1 MNITL
6 IAIDNKVSGIADT
19 RLGNNKAI
27 IANTIAK
34 VPRPIFVKGVV
45 FLLRSVGFFVVV
57 VDDDDVAAVV
67 VVGKDEYNLNNIIPV
82 ATLSI
87 PIVNNIIESSR
98 ITLPAAIIGNPITIK
113 NMDNVS
119 DITPLTICKTRN
131 HTGGL
136 LLVTVDVIDWIV
148 S

>member
-1 MNITL
+1 LNITL

-19 RLGNNKAI
+19 RLGNIKAI

-34 VPRPIFVKGVV
+34 LPRPIFVKGVV
-45 FLLRSVGFFVVV
+45 FLLRPVGFVVV
-57 VDDDDVAAVV
+57 VVVV

-98 ITLPAAIIGNPITIK
+98 IMLPAAITGNPITIK
-113 NMDNVS
+113 SVDNMS
-119 DITPLTICKTRN
+119 DIAPLTICKTRN
-131 HTGGL
+131 HVGGL
-136 LLVTVDVIDWIV
+136 LLVIVDVIDWII

>member
-45 FLLRSVGFFVVV
+45 FLLRPVGFVVV
-57 VDDDDVAAVV
+57 VVAV

-98 ITLPAAIIGNPITIK
+98 ITFPAAILGNPITIK
-113 NMDNVS
+113 SVDNVS
-119 DITPLTICKTRN
+119 DIAPLTICKTRN